1 MQAMESTVFYR
12 RKELEI
18 LARQALKKA
27 KMPNGINAC
36 QKAVTYVQKYL
47 GDKVKTYA
55 DPGKAVWHY
64 LASND
69 MQKPWE
75 VE

>member
-1 MQAMESTVFYR
+1 MEAMDNNTFYK

-27 KMPNGINAC
+27 KLSSGINA
-36 QKAVTYVQKYL
+36 AMRSVTYVQKYL

-55 DPGKAVWHY
+55 EPGKAVWHY